1 MLSTTGAFSGV
12 DALVSVRARRA
23 VGAEA
28 FFLDFFFDLAGV
40 FAAFAVAAA
49 ACFTTLAVFR
59 LLTGFAFFTG
69 FVVGMG
75 MATIRVAA
83 DDAGG

>member
-1 MLSTTGAFSGV
+1 MFSRTGAFSAAG
-12 DALVSVRARRA
+12 ALVSVRARRA

-49 ACFTTLAVFR
+49 PCFTTLAVFG
-59 LLTGFAFFTG
+59 LLTGFAFLTG
-69 FVVGMG
+69 FVVGTG
-75 MATIRVAA
+75 MATIRGAA

>member
-1 MLSTTGAFSGV
+1 MFSRTGAFSAAG
-12 DALVSVRARRA
+12 ALVSVRARRA

-28 FFLDFFFDLAGV
+28 FFLDFFFDLAGL
-40 FAAFAVAAA
+40 FAAFAVAAE
-49 ACFTTLAVFR
+49 ACFTTLAAFG

-83 DDAGG
+83 DDVGG